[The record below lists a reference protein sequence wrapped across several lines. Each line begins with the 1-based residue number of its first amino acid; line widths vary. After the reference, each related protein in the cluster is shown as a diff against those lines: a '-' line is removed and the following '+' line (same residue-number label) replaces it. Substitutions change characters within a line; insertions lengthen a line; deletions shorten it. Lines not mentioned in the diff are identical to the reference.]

1 MSLENLIIVTKNFY
15 YSNTYLALAI
25 GLGLALFFF
34 FKPKE
39 AFKTLGVV
47 LIFLLIVYG
56 FSILGKT
63 SSLGMKHE
71 KRMINQTVDRLK

>member
-25 GLGLALFFF
+25 GVGLALFFF